1 MDSKKKS
8 KLWDDYVC
16 MKQWPFV
23 NPISVCVYPTAIG
36 LQPVFEQLSMVID
49 SPAASGLCVVHGDA
63 GCTDEASFST
73 YAMLSQPPASAE
85 YVTGVGGTDG
95 SPRQIWP
102 GVHRSPPL
110 NKRFLVLFFAL
121 RVHTGEPSSPL
132 GPSNHPPP
140 LFHRLMPLTNRVF
153 ARTSSLHFDIHRY
166 IQHSTPITV
175 LCAVAT
181 RLLQIFGCWAG
192 NPRRS
197 FSSFWSYSTSLQ
209 PIKITQDYQRDIF
222 FHLKM
227 LSYVLYHLN

>member
-1 MDSKKKS
+1 
-8 KLWDDYVC
+8 
-16 MKQWPFV
+16 MKNGRLLILSQF
-23 NPISVCVYPTAIG
+23 VYPTAI
-36 LQPVFEQLSMVID
+36 QPVFEQLSIVID
-49 SPAASGLCVVHGDA
+49 SPTASGLCVVDGDA
-63 GCTDEASFST
+63 GCTDEASSFT

-85 YVTGVGGTDG
+85 YVTGVGGTEG

-132 GPSNHPPP
+132 VPSTPP

-181 RLLQIFGCWAG
+181 RLLRIFGAELEICSDPSPVLG
-192 NPRRS
+192 LI
-197 FSSFWSYSTSLQ
+197 SLPCNQ
-209 PIKITQDYQRDIF
+209 
-222 FHLKM
+222 
-227 LSYVLYHLN
+227 